1 MSDDDKKDGKK
12 INLVNDIPE
21 IVRGISTTYGIPKK
35 DAEEIVNDVFNSIK
49 DIASEN
55 GQVGLKNFGSFKIRR
70 KARMR
75 YFNFGTQQIEEIDR
89 NVLVFYP
96 STGFKDL
103 VNSVAIGDDGI
114 PKHSKKKKESKA

>member
-1 MSDDDKKDGKK
+1 MSDSEKKADGKK
-12 INLVNDIPE
+12 INLVNDLPD
-21 IVRGISTTYGIPKK
+21 IVKSISTTYGLDKK
-35 DAEEIVNDVFNSIK
+35 NAEEIVTDVLNSIK

-70 KARMR
+70 RAKMR
-75 YFNFGTQQIEEIDR
+75 YYNFGNKQVEEIDR

-103 VNSVAIGDDGI
+103 VNSLVIGDDGT
-114 PKHSKKKKESKA
+114 PNHSKKKKTS